1 MPEWCLR
8 FGIVQLA
15 KKPEKDTS
23 DSALKLE
30 LKPALKPEIKPQST
44 RHLFV
49 SSSRYA
55 EQLIALGVAS
65 GLHRVGVTSADVLNR
80 AREVLTERKSLG
92 LHNEMQFTYR
102 NPIRSTDPTSTMPAA
117 RSIIVGA
124 RSYATQMP
132 LKPIEQSARV
142 ARYVW
147 ADYYEQLRQGLA
159 QIAAQLKKDGWR
171 AIILADD
178 NSIVDREVAY
188 EAGLGWYGK
197 NANLL
202 IEGAGSYFVLG
213 SVLTNAPLTP
223 STTTVKD
230 GCGSCQ
236 RCIDKCPTQAIIA
249 PGVVDARKCLA
260 WLLQKPGIFD
270 PAFRIALGDRIYGCD
285 DCQEVCPPTV
295 RHAIVEEPQGKTQAW
310 VNVMSI
316 LNSDDET
323 LLENF
328 KAWYIADRDPKWL
341 RRNAL
346 IILGNIGDAS
356 DEAIQVVLKRYL
368 IDREPILRAHAV
380 WATAR
385 LGLNNLLPSKDSDP
399 IVQDELDSLPSVK

>member
-15 KKPEKDTS
+15 KKPETKSSSST
-23 DSALKLE
+23 
-30 LKPALKPEIKPQST
+30 LKPQPAKISAI
-44 RHLFV
+44 
-49 SSSRYA
+49 SSSQYA
-55 EQLIALGVAS
+55 GQLVSLGIAA
-65 GLHRVGVTSADVLNR
+65 GLHRVGITGADVLHR

-102 NPIRSTDPTSTMPAA
+102 NPIRSTDPTSTMSTA

-124 RSYATQMP
+124 RSYATEMP
-132 LKPIEQSARV
+132 IKPDQISARI
-142 ARYVW
+142 ARYAW
-147 ADYYEQLRQGLA
+147 ADYYEQLREGLA
-159 QIAAQLKKDGWR
+159 QIASQLRADGWR

-188 EAGLGWYGK
+188 QAGLGWYGK

-213 SVLTNAPLTP
+213 SVITDAPLEP
-223 STTTVKD
+223 SIKTVED
-230 GCGSCQ
+230 GCGSCR
-236 RCIDKCPTQAIIA
+236 RCIDNCPTQAIVA

-260 WLLQKPGIFD
+260 WLLQKPGVFD
-270 PAFRIALGDRIYGCD
+270 SAYRIALGDRLYGCD

-295 RHAIVEEPQGKTQAW
+295 RHAIVEEQNGKTQAW
-310 VNVMSI
+310 ASVMSV
-316 LNSDDET
+316 LNLDDKT

-346 IILGNIGDAS
+346 IILGNVANAS
-356 DEAIQVVLKRYL
+356 DQDTQNILKRYL
-368 IDREPILRAHAV
+368 VDRDPILRAHAV
-380 WATAR
+380 WAAGR
-385 LGLNNLLPSKDSDP
+385 LGLKQFLPTTDSDP
-399 IVQDELDSLPSVK
+399 IVQAELDSLPSVK

>member
-15 KKPEKDTS
+15 KKPETKSSSST
-23 DSALKLE
+23 
-30 LKPALKPEIKPQST
+30 LKPQPAKTSAI
-44 RHLFV
+44 
-49 SSSRYA
+49 SSSQYA
-55 EQLIALGVAS
+55 GQLVSLGIAA
-65 GLHRVGVTSADVLNR
+65 GLHRVGITGADVLHR

-102 NPIRSTDPTSTMPAA
+102 NPIRSTDPTSTMPTA

-124 RSYATQMP
+124 RSYATEMP
-132 LKPIEQSARV
+132 IKPDQISARI
-142 ARYVW
+142 ARYAW
-147 ADYYEQLRQGLA
+147 ADYYEQLREGLA
-159 QIAAQLKKDGWR
+159 QIASQLRADGWR

-188 EAGLGWYGK
+188 QAGLGWYGK

-213 SVLTNAPLTP
+213 SVITDAPLQP
-223 STTTVKD
+223 STKTVED
-230 GCGSCQ
+230 GCGSCR
-236 RCIDKCPTQAIIA
+236 RCIDNCPTQAIVA

-260 WLLQKPGIFD
+260 WLLQKPGVFD
-270 PAFRIALGDRIYGCD
+270 SAYRIALGDRLYGCD

-295 RHAIVEEPQGKTQAW
+295 RHAIVEEQNGKTQAW
-310 VNVMSI
+310 ASVMLV
-316 LNSDDET
+316 LNLDDKT

-328 KAWYIADRDPKWL
+328 KAWYISDRDPKWL

-346 IILGNIGDAS
+346 IILGNVANAS
-356 DEAIQVVLKRYL
+356 DQDTQNILKRYL
-368 IDREPILRAHAV
+368 VDRDPILRAHAV
-380 WATAR
+380 WAAGR
-385 LGLNNLLPSKDSDP
+385 LGLKQFLPTTDSDP
-399 IVQDELDSLPSVK
+399 IVQAELDSLPSVK

>member
-15 KKPEKDTS
+15 KKPETKSSSST
-23 DSALKLE
+23 
-30 LKPALKPEIKPQST
+30 LKPQPAKTSAI
-44 RHLFV
+44 
-49 SSSRYA
+49 SSSQYA
-55 EQLIALGVAS
+55 GQLVSLGIAA
-65 GLHRVGVTSADVLNR
+65 GLHRVGITGADVLHR

-102 NPIRSTDPTSTMPAA
+102 NPTRSTDPTSTMPTA

-124 RSYATQMP
+124 RSYATEMP
-132 LKPIEQSARV
+132 IKPDQISARI
-142 ARYVW
+142 ARYAW
-147 ADYYEQLRQGLA
+147 ADYYEQLREGLA
-159 QIAAQLKKDGWR
+159 QIASQLRADGWR

-188 EAGLGWYGK
+188 QAGLGWYGK

-213 SVLTNAPLTP
+213 SVITDAPLEP
-223 STTTVKD
+223 STKTVED
-230 GCGSCQ
+230 GCGSCR
-236 RCIDKCPTQAIIA
+236 RCIDNCPTQAIVA

-260 WLLQKPGIFD
+260 WLLQKPGVFD
-270 PAFRIALGDRIYGCD
+270 SAYRIALGDRLYGCD

-295 RHAIVEEPQGKTQAW
+295 RHAIVEEQNGKTQAW
-310 VNVMSI
+310 ASVMSI
-316 LNSDDET
+316 LNLDDKT

-346 IILGNIGDAS
+346 IILGNVANAS
-356 DEAIQVVLKRYL
+356 DQDTQNILKRYL
-368 IDREPILRAHAV
+368 VDRDPILRAHAV
-380 WATAR
+380 WAAGR
-385 LGLNNLLPSKDSDP
+385 LGLKQFLPTTDSDP
-399 IVQDELDSLPSVK
+399 IVQAELDSLPSVK

>member
-15 KKPEKDTS
+15 KKPETKSSSST
-23 DSALKLE
+23 
-30 LKPALKPEIKPQST
+30 LKPQPAKTSAI
-44 RHLFV
+44 
-49 SSSRYA
+49 SSSQYA
-55 EQLIALGVAS
+55 GQLVSLGIAA
-65 GLHRVGVTSADVLNR
+65 GLHRVGITGADVLHR

-102 NPIRSTDPTSTMPAA
+102 NPIRSTDPTSTMPTA

-124 RSYATQMP
+124 RSYATEMP
-132 LKPIEQSARV
+132 IKPDQISARI
-142 ARYVW
+142 ARYAW
-147 ADYYEQLRQGLA
+147 ADYYEQLREGLA
-159 QIAAQLKKDGWR
+159 QIASQLRADGWR

-188 EAGLGWYGK
+188 QAGLGWYGK

-213 SVLTNAPLTP
+213 SVITDAPLEP
-223 STTTVKD
+223 STKTVED
-230 GCGSCQ
+230 GCGSCR
-236 RCIDKCPTQAIIA
+236 RCIDNCPTQAIVA

-270 PAFRIALGDRIYGCD
+270 SAYRIALGDRLYGCD

-295 RHAIVEEPQGKTQAW
+295 RHAIVEEQNGKTQAW
-310 VNVMSI
+310 ASVMSV
-316 LNSDDET
+316 LNLDDKT

-328 KAWYIADRDPKWL
+328 KAWYISDRDPKWL

-346 IILGNIGDAS
+346 IILGNVANAS
-356 DEAIQVVLKRYL
+356 DQDTQNILKRYL
-368 IDREPILRAHAV
+368 VDRDPILRAHAV
-380 WATAR
+380 WAAGR
-385 LGLNNLLPSKDSDP
+385 LGLKQFLPTTDSDP
-399 IVQDELDSLPSVK
+399 IVQAELDSLPSVK

>member
-15 KKPEKDTS
+15 KKPETKSSSST
-23 DSALKLE
+23 
-30 LKPALKPEIKPQST
+30 LKPQPAKISAI
-44 RHLFV
+44 
-49 SSSRYA
+49 SSSQYA
-55 EQLIALGVAS
+55 GQLVSLGIAA
-65 GLHRVGVTSADVLNR
+65 GLHRVGITGADVLHR

-102 NPIRSTDPTSTMPAA
+102 NPIRSTDPTSTMPTA

-124 RSYATQMP
+124 RSYATEMP
-132 LKPIEQSARV
+132 IKPDQISARI
-142 ARYVW
+142 ARYAW
-147 ADYYEQLRQGLA
+147 ADYYEQLREGLA
-159 QIAAQLKKDGWR
+159 QIASQLRADGWR

-188 EAGLGWYGK
+188 QAGLGWYGK

-213 SVLTNAPLTP
+213 SVITDAPLEP
-223 STTTVKD
+223 STKTVED
-230 GCGSCQ
+230 GCGSCR
-236 RCIDKCPTQAIIA
+236 RCIDNCPTQAIVA

-260 WLLQKPGIFD
+260 WLLQKPGVFD
-270 PAFRIALGDRIYGCD
+270 SAYRIALGDRLYGCD

-295 RHAIVEEPQGKTQAW
+295 RHAIVEEQNGKTQAW
-310 VNVMSI
+310 ASVMSV
-316 LNSDDET
+316 LNLDDKT

-346 IILGNIGDAS
+346 IILGNVANAS
-356 DEAIQVVLKRYL
+356 DQDTQNILKRYL
-368 IDREPILRAHAV
+368 VDRDPILRAHAV
-380 WATAR
+380 WAAGR
-385 LGLNNLLPSKDSDP
+385 LGLKQFLPTTDSDP
-399 IVQDELDSLPSVK
+399 IVQAELDSLPSVK

>member
-15 KKPEKDTS
+15 KKPETKSSSST
-23 DSALKLE
+23 
-30 LKPALKPEIKPQST
+30 LKPQPAKTSAI
-44 RHLFV
+44 
-49 SSSRYA
+49 SSSQYA
-55 EQLIALGVAS
+55 GQLVSLGIAA
-65 GLHRVGVTSADVLNR
+65 GLHRVGITGADVLHR

-102 NPIRSTDPTSTMPAA
+102 NPIRSTDPTSTMPTA

-124 RSYATQMP
+124 RSYATEMP
-132 LKPIEQSARV
+132 IKPDQISARI
-142 ARYVW
+142 ARYAW
-147 ADYYEQLRQGLA
+147 ADYYEQLREGLA
-159 QIAAQLKKDGWR
+159 QIASQLRADGWR

-188 EAGLGWYGK
+188 QAGLGWYGK

-213 SVLTNAPLTP
+213 SVITDAPLEP
-223 STTTVKD
+223 STKTVED
-230 GCGSCQ
+230 GCGSCR
-236 RCIDKCPTQAIIA
+236 RCIDNCPTQAIVA

-260 WLLQKPGIFD
+260 WLLQKPGVFD
-270 PAFRIALGDRIYGCD
+270 SAYRIALGDRLYGCD

-295 RHAIVEEPQGKTQAW
+295 RHAIVEEQNGKTQAW
-310 VNVMSI
+310 ASVMSV
-316 LNSDDET
+316 LNLDDKT

-328 KAWYIADRDPKWL
+328 KAWYISDRDPKWL

-346 IILGNIGDAS
+346 IILGNVANAS
-356 DEAIQVVLKRYL
+356 DQDTQNILKRYL
-368 IDREPILRAHAV
+368 VDRDPILRAHAV
-380 WATAR
+380 WAAGR
-385 LGLNNLLPSKDSDP
+385 LGLKQFLPTTDSDP
-399 IVQDELDSLPSVK
+399 IVQAELDSLPSVK

>member
-15 KKPEKDTS
+15 KKPETKSSSST
-23 DSALKLE
+23 
-30 LKPALKPEIKPQST
+30 LKPQPAKTSAI
-44 RHLFV
+44 
-49 SSSRYA
+49 SSSQYA
-55 EQLIALGVAS
+55 GQLVSLGIAA
-65 GLHRVGVTSADVLNR
+65 GLHRVGITGADVLHR

-102 NPIRSTDPTSTMPAA
+102 NPIRSTDPTSTMPTA

-124 RSYATQMP
+124 RSYATEMP
-132 LKPIEQSARV
+132 IKPDQISARI
-142 ARYVW
+142 ARYAW
-147 ADYYEQLRQGLA
+147 ADYYEQLREGLA
-159 QIAAQLKKDGWR
+159 QIASQLRADGWR

-188 EAGLGWYGK
+188 QAGLGWYGK

-213 SVLTNAPLTP
+213 SVITDAPLEP
-223 STTTVKD
+223 STKTVED
-230 GCGSCQ
+230 GCGSCR
-236 RCIDKCPTQAIIA
+236 RCIDNCPTQAIVA

-260 WLLQKPGIFD
+260 WLLQKPGVFD
-270 PAFRIALGDRIYGCD
+270 SAYRIALDDRLYGCD

-295 RHAIVEEPQGKTQAW
+295 RHAIVEEQNGKTQAW
-310 VNVMSI
+310 ASVMSV
-316 LNSDDET
+316 LNLDDKT

-328 KAWYIADRDPKWL
+328 KAWYISDRDPKWL

-346 IILGNIGDAS
+346 IILGNVANAS
-356 DEAIQVVLKRYL
+356 DQDTQNILKRYL
-368 IDREPILRAHAV
+368 VDRDPILRAHAV
-380 WATAR
+380 WAAGR
-385 LGLNNLLPSKDSDP
+385 LGLKQFLPTTDSDP
-399 IVQDELDSLPSVK
+399 IVQAELDSLPSVK

>member
-15 KKPEKDTS
+15 KKPETKSSSST
-23 DSALKLE
+23 
-30 LKPALKPEIKPQST
+30 LKPQPAKTSAI
-44 RHLFV
+44 
-49 SSSRYA
+49 SSSQYA
-55 EQLIALGVAS
+55 GQLVSLGIAA
-65 GLHRVGVTSADVLNR
+65 GLHRVGITGADVLHR
-80 AREVLTERKSLG
+80 AREALTERKSLG

-102 NPIRSTDPTSTMPAA
+102 NPIRSTDPTSTMPTA

-124 RSYATQMP
+124 RSYATEMP
-132 LKPIEQSARV
+132 IKPDQISARI
-142 ARYVW
+142 ARYAW
-147 ADYYEQLRQGLA
+147 ADYYEQLREGLA
-159 QIAAQLKKDGWR
+159 QIASQLRADGWR

-188 EAGLGWYGK
+188 QAGLGWYGK

-213 SVLTNAPLTP
+213 SVITDAPLEP
-223 STTTVKD
+223 STKTVED
-230 GCGSCQ
+230 GCGSCR
-236 RCIDKCPTQAIIA
+236 RCIDNCPTQAIVA

-260 WLLQKPGIFD
+260 WLLQKPGVFD
-270 PAFRIALGDRIYGCD
+270 SAYRIALGDRLYGCD

-295 RHAIVEEPQGKTQAW
+295 RHAIVEEQNGKTQAW
-310 VNVMSI
+310 ASVMSV
-316 LNSDDET
+316 LNLDDKT

-346 IILGNIGDAS
+346 IILGNVANAS
-356 DEAIQVVLKRYL
+356 DQDTQNILKRYL
-368 IDREPILRAHAV
+368 VDRDPILRAHAV
-380 WATAR
+380 WAAGR
-385 LGLNNLLPSKDSDP
+385 LGLKQFLPTTDSDP
-399 IVQDELDSLPSVK
+399 IVQAELDSLPSVK

>member
-8 FGIVQLA
+8 FGIVQSA
-15 KKPEKDTS
+15 KKPETKPGEST
-23 DSALKLE
+23 LKSPTA
-30 LKPALKPEIKPQST
+30 KTPA
-44 RHLFV
+44 V
-49 SSSRYA
+49 SSNRYA
-55 EQLIALGVAS
+55 EQLIELGVAS

-80 AREVLTERKSLG
+80 AREVLTTRKSLG

-102 NPIRSTDPTSTMPAA
+102 NPIRSTDPTSTMPTA

-132 LKPIEQSARV
+132 IKPDEVSARV
-142 ARYVW
+142 ARYAW
-147 ADYYEQLRQGLA
+147 ADYYELLRFGLG
-159 QIAAQLKKDGWR
+159 QIATQLKADGWR
-171 AIILADD
+171 AIVLADD

-188 EAGLGWYGK
+188 QAGLGWYGK

-213 SVLTNAPLTP
+213 SVVTDAPLRP
-223 STTTVKD
+223 STKTVKD

-236 RCIDKCPTQAIIA
+236 RCIDNCPTRAIIA

-260 WLLQKPGIFD
+260 WLLQKPGVFD
-270 PAFRIALGDRIYGCD
+270 SAYRVALGDRLYGCD

-295 RHAIVEEPQGKTQAW
+295 RNAIVEQTQGKTRAW
-310 VNVMSI
+310 TSVMSV
-316 LNSDDET
+316 LESDDET
-323 LLENF
+323 LLKNF

-346 IILGNIGDAS
+346 IILGNIGDAL
-356 DEAIQVVLKRYL
+356 DERTQIVLKRYL
-368 IDREPILRAHAV
+368 VDREPILRAHAV

-385 LGLNNLLPSKDSDP
+385 LGLHNLLPPKDIDP
-399 IVQDELDSLPSVK
+399 IVQTELDTLPSVK

>member
-15 KKPEKDTS
+15 KKPETKSSSST
-23 DSALKLE
+23 
-30 LKPALKPEIKPQST
+30 LKPQPAKTSAI
-44 RHLFV
+44 
-49 SSSRYA
+49 SSSQYA
-55 EQLIALGVAS
+55 GQLVSLGIAA
-65 GLHRVGVTSADVLNR
+65 GLHRVGITGADVLHR

-102 NPIRSTDPTSTMPAA
+102 NPTRSTDPTSTMPTA

-124 RSYATQMP
+124 RSYATEMP
-132 LKPIEQSARV
+132 IKPDQISARI
-142 ARYVW
+142 ARYAW
-147 ADYYEQLRQGLA
+147 ADYYKQLREGLA
-159 QIAAQLKKDGWR
+159 QIASQLRADGWR

-188 EAGLGWYGK
+188 QAGLGWYGK

-213 SVLTNAPLTP
+213 SVITDAPLEP
-223 STTTVKD
+223 STKTVED
-230 GCGSCQ
+230 GCGSCR
-236 RCIDKCPTQAIIA
+236 RCIDNCPTQAIVA

-260 WLLQKPGIFD
+260 WLLQKPGVFD
-270 PAFRIALGDRIYGCD
+270 SAYRIALGDRLYGCD

-295 RHAIVEEPQGKTQAW
+295 RHAIVEEQNGRTQAW
-310 VNVMSI
+310 ASVMSV
-316 LNSDDET
+316 LNLDDKT

-328 KAWYIADRDPKWL
+328 KAWYISDRDPKWL

-346 IILGNIGDAS
+346 IILGNVANAS
-356 DEAIQVVLKRYL
+356 DQDTQNILKRYL
-368 IDREPILRAHAV
+368 VDRDPILRAHAV
-380 WATAR
+380 WAAGR
-385 LGLNNLLPSKDSDP
+385 LGLKQFLPTTDSDP
-399 IVQDELDSLPSVK
+399 IVQAELDSLPSVK

>member
-15 KKPEKDTS
+15 KKPETKSSSST
-23 DSALKLE
+23 
-30 LKPALKPEIKPQST
+30 LKPQPAKTSAI
-44 RHLFV
+44 
-49 SSSRYA
+49 SSSQYA
-55 EQLIALGVAS
+55 GQLVSLGIAA
-65 GLHRVGVTSADVLNR
+65 GLHRVGITGADVLHR
-80 AREVLTERKSLG
+80 AREALTERKSLG

-102 NPIRSTDPTSTMPAA
+102 NPIRSTDPTSTMPTA

-124 RSYATQMP
+124 RSYATEMP
-132 LKPIEQSARV
+132 IKPDQISARI
-142 ARYVW
+142 ARYAW
-147 ADYYEQLRQGLA
+147 ADYYEQLREGLA
-159 QIAAQLKKDGWR
+159 QIASQLRADGWR

-188 EAGLGWYGK
+188 QAGLGWYGK

-213 SVLTNAPLTP
+213 SVITDAPLEP
-223 STTTVKD
+223 STKTVED
-230 GCGSCQ
+230 GCGSCR
-236 RCIDKCPTQAIIA
+236 RCIDNCPTQAIVA

-270 PAFRIALGDRIYGCD
+270 SAHRIALGDRLYGCD

-295 RHAIVEEPQGKTQAW
+295 RHAIVEEQNGKTQAW
-310 VNVMSI
+310 ASVMSV
-316 LNSDDET
+316 LNLDDKT

-328 KAWYIADRDPKWL
+328 KAWYISDRDPKWL

-346 IILGNIGDAS
+346 IILGNVANAS
-356 DEAIQVVLKRYL
+356 DQDTQNILKRYL
-368 IDREPILRAHAV
+368 VDRDPILRAHAV
-380 WATAR
+380 WAAGR
-385 LGLNNLLPSKDSDP
+385 LGLKQFLPTTDSDP
-399 IVQDELDSLPSVK
+399 IVQAELDSLPSVK

>member
-15 KKPEKDTS
+15 KKPETKSSSST
-23 DSALKLE
+23 
-30 LKPALKPEIKPQST
+30 LKPQPAKTSAI
-44 RHLFV
+44 
-49 SSSRYA
+49 SSSQYA
-55 EQLIALGVAS
+55 GQLVSLGIAA
-65 GLHRVGVTSADVLNR
+65 GLHRVGITGADVLHR

-92 LHNEMQFTYR
+92 LHNDMQFTYR
-102 NPIRSTDPTSTMPAA
+102 NPTRSTDPTSTMPTA

-124 RSYATQMP
+124 RSYATEMP
-132 LKPIEQSARV
+132 IKPDQISARI
-142 ARYVW
+142 ARYAW
-147 ADYYEQLRQGLA
+147 ADYYKQLREGLA
-159 QIAAQLKKDGWR
+159 QIASQLRADGWR

-188 EAGLGWYGK
+188 QAGLGWYGK

-213 SVLTNAPLTP
+213 SVITDAPLEP
-223 STTTVKD
+223 STKTVED
-230 GCGSCQ
+230 GCGSCR
-236 RCIDKCPTQAIIA
+236 RCIDNCPTQAIVA

-260 WLLQKPGIFD
+260 WLLQKPGVFD
-270 PAFRIALGDRIYGCD
+270 SAYRIALGDRLYGCD

-295 RHAIVEEPQGKTQAW
+295 RHAIVEEQNGKTQAW
-310 VNVMSI
+310 ASVMSV
-316 LNSDDET
+316 LNLDDKT

-346 IILGNIGDAS
+346 IILGNVANAS
-356 DEAIQVVLKRYL
+356 DQDTQNILKRYL
-368 IDREPILRAHAV
+368 VDRDPILRAHAV
-380 WATAR
+380 WAAGR
-385 LGLNNLLPSKDSDP
+385 LGLKQFLPTTDSDP
-399 IVQDELDSLPSVK
+399 IVQAELDSLPSVK

>member
-15 KKPEKDTS
+15 KKPETKSSSST
-23 DSALKLE
+23 
-30 LKPALKPEIKPQST
+30 LKPQPAKISAI
-44 RHLFV
+44 
-49 SSSRYA
+49 SSSQYA
-55 EQLIALGVAS
+55 GQLVSLGIAA
-65 GLHRVGVTSADVLNR
+65 GLHRVGITGADVLHR

-102 NPIRSTDPTSTMPAA
+102 NPTRSTDPTSTMPTA

-124 RSYATQMP
+124 RSYATEMP
-132 LKPIEQSARV
+132 IKPDQISARI
-142 ARYVW
+142 ARYAW
-147 ADYYEQLRQGLA
+147 ADYYKQLREGLA
-159 QIAAQLKKDGWR
+159 QIASQLRADGWR

-188 EAGLGWYGK
+188 QAGLGWYGK

-213 SVLTNAPLTP
+213 SVITDAPLEP
-223 STTTVKD
+223 STKTVED
-230 GCGSCQ
+230 GCGSCR
-236 RCIDKCPTQAIIA
+236 RCIDNCPTQAIVA

-260 WLLQKPGIFD
+260 WLLQKPGVFD
-270 PAFRIALGDRIYGCD
+270 SAYRIALGDRLYGCD

-295 RHAIVEEPQGKTQAW
+295 RHAIVEEQNGKTQAW
-310 VNVMSI
+310 ASVMSV
-316 LNSDDET
+316 LNLDDKT

-346 IILGNIGDAS
+346 IILGNVANAS
-356 DEAIQVVLKRYL
+356 DQDTQNILKRYL
-368 IDREPILRAHAV
+368 VDRDPILRAHAV
-380 WATAR
+380 WAAGR
-385 LGLNNLLPSKDSDP
+385 LGLKQFLPTTDSDP
-399 IVQDELDSLPSVK
+399 IVQAELDSLPSVK

>member
-15 KKPEKDTS
+15 KKPETKSSSST
-23 DSALKLE
+23 
-30 LKPALKPEIKPQST
+30 LKPQPAKTSAI
-44 RHLFV
+44 
-49 SSSRYA
+49 SSSQYA
-55 EQLIALGVAS
+55 GQLVSLGIAA
-65 GLHRVGVTSADVLNR
+65 GLHRVGITGADVLHR

-102 NPIRSTDPTSTMPAA
+102 NPTRSTDPTSTMPTA

-124 RSYATQMP
+124 RSYATEMP
-132 LKPIEQSARV
+132 IKPDQISARI
-142 ARYVW
+142 ARYAW
-147 ADYYEQLRQGLA
+147 ADHYKQLREGLA
-159 QIAAQLKKDGWR
+159 QIASQLRADGWR

-188 EAGLGWYGK
+188 QAGLGWYGK

-213 SVLTNAPLTP
+213 SVITDAPLEP
-223 STTTVKD
+223 STKTVED
-230 GCGSCQ
+230 GCGSCR
-236 RCIDKCPTQAIIA
+236 RCIDNCPTQAIVA

-260 WLLQKPGIFD
+260 WLLQKPGVFD
-270 PAFRIALGDRIYGCD
+270 SAYRIALGDRLYGCD

-295 RHAIVEEPQGKTQAW
+295 RHAIVEEQNGKTQAW
-310 VNVMSI
+310 ASVMSV
-316 LNSDDET
+316 LNLDDKT

-328 KAWYIADRDPKWL
+328 KAWYISDRDPKWL

-346 IILGNIGDAS
+346 IILGNVANAS
-356 DEAIQVVLKRYL
+356 DQDTQNILKRYL
-368 IDREPILRAHAV
+368 VDRDPILRAHAV
-380 WATAR
+380 WAAGR
-385 LGLNNLLPSKDSDP
+385 LGLKQFLPTTDSDP
-399 IVQDELDSLPSVK
+399 IVQAELDSLPSVK

>member
-15 KKPEKDTS
+15 KKPETKSSSST
-23 DSALKLE
+23 
-30 LKPALKPEIKPQST
+30 LKPQPAKTSAI
-44 RHLFV
+44 
-49 SSSRYA
+49 SSSQYA
-55 EQLIALGVAS
+55 GQLVSLGIAA
-65 GLHRVGVTSADVLNR
+65 GLHRVGITGADVLHR

-102 NPIRSTDPTSTMPAA
+102 NPIRSTDPTSTMPTA

-124 RSYATQMP
+124 RSYATEMP
-132 LKPIEQSARV
+132 IKPDQISARI
-142 ARYVW
+142 ARYAW
-147 ADYYEQLRQGLA
+147 ADYYEQLREGLA
-159 QIAAQLKKDGWR
+159 QIASQLRADGWR

-188 EAGLGWYGK
+188 QAGLGWYGK

-213 SVLTNAPLTP
+213 SVITDAPLEP
-223 STTTVKD
+223 STKTVED
-230 GCGSCQ
+230 GCGSCR
-236 RCIDKCPTQAIIA
+236 RCMDNCPTQAIVA

-260 WLLQKPGIFD
+260 WLLQKPGVFD
-270 PAFRIALGDRIYGCD
+270 SAYRIALGDRLYGCD

-295 RHAIVEEPQGKTQAW
+295 RHAIVEEQNGKTQAW
-310 VNVMSI
+310 ASVMSV
-316 LNSDDET
+316 LNLDDKT

-328 KAWYIADRDPKWL
+328 KAWYISDRDPKWL

-346 IILGNIGDAS
+346 IILGNVANAS
-356 DEAIQVVLKRYL
+356 DQDTQNILKRYL
-368 IDREPILRAHAV
+368 VDRDPILRAHAV
-380 WATAR
+380 WAAGR
-385 LGLNNLLPSKDSDP
+385 LGLKQFLPTTDSDP
-399 IVQDELDSLPSVK
+399 IVQAELDSLPSVK

>member
-15 KKPEKDTS
+15 KKPETKSSSST
-23 DSALKLE
+23 
-30 LKPALKPEIKPQST
+30 LKPQPAKTSAI
-44 RHLFV
+44 
-49 SSSRYA
+49 SSSQYA
-55 EQLIALGVAS
+55 GQLVSLGIAA
-65 GLHRVGVTSADVLNR
+65 GLHRVGITGADVLHR

-102 NPIRSTDPTSTMPAA
+102 NPTRSTDPTSTMPTA

-124 RSYATQMP
+124 RSYATEMP
-132 LKPIEQSARV
+132 IKPDQISARI

-147 ADYYEQLRQGLA
+147 ADYYEQLREGLA
-159 QIAAQLKKDGWR
+159 QIASQLRADGWR

-188 EAGLGWYGK
+188 QAGLGWYGK

-213 SVLTNAPLTP
+213 SVITDAPLEP
-223 STTTVKD
+223 STKTVED
-230 GCGSCQ
+230 GCGSCR
-236 RCIDKCPTQAIIA
+236 RCIDNCPTQAIVA

-260 WLLQKPGIFD
+260 WLLQKPGVFD
-270 PAFRIALGDRIYGCD
+270 SAYRIALGDRLYGCD

-295 RHAIVEEPQGKTQAW
+295 RHAIVEEQNGKTQAW
-310 VNVMSI
+310 ASVMSV
-316 LNSDDET
+316 LNLDDKT

-346 IILGNIGDAS
+346 IILGNVANAS
-356 DEAIQVVLKRYL
+356 DQDTQNILKRYL
-368 IDREPILRAHAV
+368 VDRDPILRAHAV
-380 WATAR
+380 WAAGR
-385 LGLNNLLPSKDSDP
+385 LGLKQFLPTTDSDP
-399 IVQDELDSLPSVK
+399 IVQAELDSLPSVK

>member
-15 KKPEKDTS
+15 KKPETKSSSST
-23 DSALKLE
+23 
-30 LKPALKPEIKPQST
+30 LKPQPAKTSAI
-44 RHLFV
+44 
-49 SSSRYA
+49 SSSQYA
-55 EQLIALGVAS
+55 GQLVSLGVAA
-65 GLHRVGVTSADVLNR
+65 GLHRVGITGADVLHR

-102 NPIRSTDPTSTMPAA
+102 NPIRSTDPTSTMPTA

-124 RSYATQMP
+124 RSYATEMP
-132 LKPIEQSARV
+132 IKPDQISARI
-142 ARYVW
+142 ARYAW
-147 ADYYEQLRQGLA
+147 ADYYEQLREGLA
-159 QIAAQLKKDGWR
+159 QIASQLRADGWR

-188 EAGLGWYGK
+188 QAGLGWYGK

-213 SVLTNAPLTP
+213 SVITDAPLEP
-223 STTTVKD
+223 STKTVED
-230 GCGSCQ
+230 GCGSCR
-236 RCIDKCPTQAIIA
+236 RCIDNCPTQAIVA

-260 WLLQKPGIFD
+260 WLLQKPGVFD
-270 PAFRIALGDRIYGCD
+270 SAYRIALGDRLYGCD

-295 RHAIVEEPQGKTQAW
+295 RHAIVEEQNGKTQAW
-310 VNVMSI
+310 ASVMSV
-316 LNSDDET
+316 LNLDDKT

-328 KAWYIADRDPKWL
+328 KAWYISDRDPKWL

-346 IILGNIGDAS
+346 IILGNVANAS
-356 DEAIQVVLKRYL
+356 DQDTQNILKRYL
-368 IDREPILRAHAV
+368 VDRDPILRAHAV
-380 WATAR
+380 WAAGR
-385 LGLNNLLPSKDSDP
+385 LGLKQFLPTTDSDP
-399 IVQDELDSLPSVK
+399 IVQAELDSLPSVK

>member
-15 KKPEKDTS
+15 KKPETKSSSST
-23 DSALKLE
+23 
-30 LKPALKPEIKPQST
+30 LKPQPAKTSAI
-44 RHLFV
+44 
-49 SSSRYA
+49 SSSQYA
-55 EQLIALGVAS
+55 GQLVSLGIAA
-65 GLHRVGVTSADVLNR
+65 GLHRVGITGADVLHR

-102 NPIRSTDPTSTMPAA
+102 NPTRSTDPTSTMPTA

-124 RSYATQMP
+124 RSYATEMP
-132 LKPIEQSARV
+132 IKPDQISARI
-142 ARYVW
+142 ARYAW
-147 ADYYEQLRQGLA
+147 ADYYQQLREGLA
-159 QIAAQLKKDGWR
+159 QIASQLRADGWR

-188 EAGLGWYGK
+188 QAGLGWYGK

-213 SVLTNAPLTP
+213 SVITDAPLEP
-223 STTTVKD
+223 STKTVED
-230 GCGSCQ
+230 GCGSCR
-236 RCIDKCPTQAIIA
+236 RCIDNCPTQAIVA

-260 WLLQKPGIFD
+260 WLLQKPGVFD
-270 PAFRIALGDRIYGCD
+270 SAYRIALGDRLYGCD

-295 RHAIVEEPQGKTQAW
+295 RHAIVEEQNGKTQAW
-310 VNVMSI
+310 ASVMSV
-316 LNSDDET
+316 LNLDDKT

-346 IILGNIGDAS
+346 IILGNVANAS
-356 DEAIQVVLKRYL
+356 DQDTQNILKRYL
-368 IDREPILRAHAV
+368 VDRDPILRAHAV
-380 WATAR
+380 WAAGR
-385 LGLNNLLPSKDSDP
+385 LGLKQFLPTTDSDP
-399 IVQDELDSLPSVK
+399 IVQAELDSLPSVK

>member
-15 KKPEKDTS
+15 KKPETKSSSST
-23 DSALKLE
+23 
-30 LKPALKPEIKPQST
+30 LKPQPAKTSAI
-44 RHLFV
+44 
-49 SSSRYA
+49 SSSQYA
-55 EQLIALGVAS
+55 GQLVSLGIAA
-65 GLHRVGVTSADVLNR
+65 GLHRVGITGADVLHR

-102 NPIRSTDPTSTMPAA
+102 NPIRSTDPTSTMPTA

-124 RSYATQMP
+124 RSYATEMP
-132 LKPIEQSARV
+132 IKPDQISARI
-142 ARYVW
+142 ARYAW
-147 ADYYEQLRQGLA
+147 ADYYEQLREGLA
-159 QIAAQLKKDGWR
+159 QIASQLRADGWR

-188 EAGLGWYGK
+188 QAGLGWYGK

-213 SVLTNAPLTP
+213 SVITDAPLEP
-223 STTTVKD
+223 STKTVED
-230 GCGSCQ
+230 GCGSCR
-236 RCIDKCPTQAIIA
+236 RCIDNCPTQAIVA

-260 WLLQKPGIFD
+260 WLLQKPGVFD
-270 PAFRIALGDRIYGCD
+270 SAYRIALGDRLYGCD

-295 RHAIVEEPQGKTQAW
+295 RHAIVEKQNGKTQAW
-310 VNVMSI
+310 ASVMSV
-316 LNSDDET
+316 LNLDDKT

-346 IILGNIGDAS
+346 IILGNVANAS
-356 DEAIQVVLKRYL
+356 DQDTQNILKRYL
-368 IDREPILRAHAV
+368 VDRDPILRAHAV
-380 WATAR
+380 WAAGR
-385 LGLNNLLPSKDSDP
+385 LGLKQFLPTTDSDP
-399 IVQDELDSLPSVK
+399 IVQAELDSLPSVK